1 MLNLLGETVKPAER
15 VEEWVRCLKNCGV
28 NSKAMTLVGIK
39 KTEPKLL
46 PSVLK
51 SLKLSTALDV
61 VNFLGEEK

>member
-1 MLNLLGETVKPAER
+1 MNR
-15 VEEWVRCLKNCGV
+15 VEDWVRCLQNCGV
-28 NSKAMTLVGIK
+28 QSKAMTLVGIK

-51 SLKLSTALDV
+51 GLKLSTALYV